1 MATKEKSGRKLL
13 RFPRRDT
20 VNLSRR
26 AFLGAA
32 ETAVGFLLG
41 TVMDSSEKKHRQQV
55 VNGEKET

>member
-26 AFLGAA
+26 KQ
-32 ETAVGFLLG
+32 
-41 TVMDSSEKKHRQQV
+41 MDR
-55 VNGEKET
+55 